1 MLTMPDIC
9 WNNWNGSMIDLRPSH
24 LREIKLI
31 LTEHVPDCEVRV
43 FGSRV
48 NQKSRTYSDIDLV
61 LIGESKIDWRR
72 IERLKQAF
80 SESELPIMVD
90 VIDWRTVSPE
100 FQKEL
105 NKKSEAIQKRE
116 KLSKQ
121 RTC

>member
-1 MLTMPDIC
+1 MLTMLDIC

-24 LREIKLI
+24 IREIKLI

-48 NQKSRTYSDIDLV
+48 NQKSQTYSDIDLV
-61 LIGESKIDWRR
+61 LIGESKIDWQR

-90 VIDWRTVSPE
+90 VIDWNTLSPE
-100 FQKEL
+100 FQKTI
-105 NKKSEAIQKRE
+105 NKKYEVIQKRIPCGRLE
-116 KLSKQ
+116 
-121 RTC
+121 

>member
-1 MLTMPDIC
+1 
-9 WNNWNGSMIDLRPSH
+9 MIDLKPSH
-24 LREIKLI
+24 LKEIKLI

-48 NQKSRTYSDIDLV
+48 NQKSQTYSDIDLV
-61 LIGESKIDWRR
+61 LIGEDKIDWRR

-100 FQKEL
+100 FQEEL

-116 KLSKQ
+116 KLFKQ